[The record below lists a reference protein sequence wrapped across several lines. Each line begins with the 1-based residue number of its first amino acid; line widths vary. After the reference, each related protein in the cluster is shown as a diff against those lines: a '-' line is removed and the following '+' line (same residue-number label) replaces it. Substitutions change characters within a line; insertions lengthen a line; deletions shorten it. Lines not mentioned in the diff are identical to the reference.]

1 MEELFKN
8 LPNTLTGKL
17 LKESDSFPSYCFITL
32 VFCLFVLIYLS
43 MVLLVTLC
51 LAAADVTLS
60 VIQQMPLEVPNKE
73 LSNSVLSL
81 QPEPEVPPELP
92 PPRMRCCW
100 ESEWSPTL
108 PMRAHTN
115 IHTHTQ
121 LTHAEYQSGH
131 WGAAHSST
139 LESVTAEM
147 HGLFKQAVLSS
158 FDYSPVL

>member
-17 LKESDSFPSYCFITL
+17 SKESDSFPSYCFITL

-115 IHTHTQ
+115 IHTHTCRVPIWP
-121 LTHAEYQSGH
+121 LG
-131 WGAAHSST
+131 GST
-139 LESVTAEM
+139 QQHFGISDCWNAWTL
-147 HGLFKQAVLSS
+147 
-158 FDYSPVL
+158 

>member
-115 IHTHTQ
+115 IHTHT
-121 LTHAEYQSGH
+121 
-131 WGAAHSST
+131 AHTCRVPIWPLGGST
-139 LESVTAEM
+139 QQHFGISDCWNAWTL
-147 HGLFKQAVLSS
+147 
-158 FDYSPVL
+158 

>member
-43 MVLLVTLC
+43 MVLLVTLY

-92 PPRMRCCW
+92 PPRMRCC
-100 ESEWSPTL
+100 
-108 PMRAHTN
+108 
-115 IHTHTQ
+115 
-121 LTHAEYQSGH
+121 
-131 WGAAHSST
+131 
-139 LESVTAEM
+139 
-147 HGLFKQAVLSS
+147 
-158 FDYSPVL
+158 